1 MQNIEFKIK
10 NKIICENKITKIIK
24 KITIMLKHN
33 FLDST
38 ISKSRNLIL
47 KVEISELNT

>member
-24 KITIMLKHN
+24 KITIMLKHD
-33 FLDST
+33 FLDSK
-38 ISKSRNLIL
+38 ISKSRNSVL
-47 KVEISELNT
+47 KVEVSELNT